1 MVVNRKRCRRIAVL
15 LVSLWSSTVIGVEYR
30 TVTGAGGVPLQVA
43 EAGDPSSPGIL
54 LIHGA
59 TLSSSSWLQQLQSTL
74 AEDFHLVAFDLRGHG
89 NSGKPWD
96 ADSYRD
102 SRIWADD
109 VAAVIDATGLRRPV
123 VVAWSYGGHV
133 TMDFLRH
140 YPADRIAG
148 LVLVGS
154 TGGMLPF
161 PPPDA
166 ETAAEFARIGP
177 LAMSPDAGDRLEAAR
192 SFVNGMVQAPVP
204 QSTLD
209 REIAAVLA
217 VTPYVRQA
225 MQGRD
230 LDNSDLIG
238 QLTMPVLFLMGDAE
252 RTTTPADVEK
262 LMQSIPDSR
271 LSVFPET
278 GHMPFIERQE
288 RFERELDEF
297 LGDIAERQ

>member
-74 AEDFHLVAFDLRGHG
+74 AEDFHRVAFDLRGHG